1 MNHFI
6 AVIILQ
12 SDVDTLVSCCLFNL
26 DAMLAPESFS
36 FLTLHRVAAD
46 PYCGIFSMNPT
57 DQYSYLAPKI
67 YLPLFSHWF
76 KNVSA
81 EHYDEHFSCYV

>member
-6 AVIILQ
+6 AIIILQ

-26 DAMLAPESFS
+26 DAMVAPKSFS

-46 PYCGIFSMNPT
+46 PYCGIFSMT
-57 DQYSYLAPKI
+57 PKTNVHTWRQKI
-67 YLPLFSHWF
+67 SHWF
-76 KNVSA
+76 KSVSA
-81 EHYDEHFSCYV
+81 RHYNENIP